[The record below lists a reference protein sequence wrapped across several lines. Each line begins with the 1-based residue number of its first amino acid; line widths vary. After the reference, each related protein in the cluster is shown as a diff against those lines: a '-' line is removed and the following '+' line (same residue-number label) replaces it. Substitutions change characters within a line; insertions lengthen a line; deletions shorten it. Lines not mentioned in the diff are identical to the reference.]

1 MFRKIVIGLTAAL
14 ALIVAGLFL
23 YIVAGP
29 GQSGYSV
36 AARTETVTVRVT
48 DPQGIAAVLPIVDVA
63 DPALPG
69 AMRSLS
75 GATLEAPAGTEIVA
89 RRKRDGTVFL
99 RIDTEA
105 AAKGEHALLR
115 DADGVET
122 ELPVQAMLPVSLI
135 RPGATPDAPARTD
148 TLLIAFRGAV
158 QIGDDV
164 APMVEATLLEGKV
177 SIVER
182 GALFGERYV
191 VREAELDPG
200 DRVVWHAAGE
210 VAAEVSGFIQ
220 AGYGEGL
227 AVTAHGAA
235 DSLEIIR
242 LGVQSFRFQPLP
254 WDRIA
259 SNPLANLTAVVVG
272 VLATFAGFVQAIG
285 KLVARRRDG
294 ED

>member
-1 MFRKIVIGLTAAL
+1 MFRKIVIGLTAAI

-29 GQSGYSV
+29 GESGYSV
-36 AARTETVTVRVT
+36 AARTETVTVRVI
-48 DPQGIAAVLPIVDVA
+48 DPQGIATVLPVVDIA
-63 DPALPG
+63 DPGTPG
-69 AMRSLS
+69 AMRSLF

-99 RIDTEA
+99 RIDTEG

-115 DADGVET
+115 EADGAEIA
-122 ELPVQAMLPVSLI
+122 LPSQAMLPVSLI
-135 RPGATPDAPARTD
+135 RPGATPETPSRAD
-148 TLLIAFRGAV
+148 TLLISFRGTV

-164 APMVEATLLEGKV
+164 APMVEATLLDGEV

-191 VREAELDPG
+191 VRQTKLDPG
-200 DRVVWHAAGE
+200 DRVVWHAAGG
-210 VAAEVSGFIQ
+210 ATAEVSGFIQ

-242 LGVQSFRFQPLP
+242 LGVQSFYFQPLP

-285 KLVARRRDG
+285 KLVSRQREG